1 MAGDQRLGRYLADGR
16 RVRTSWRTL
25 HVSEAR
31 ELQQKRKKKKR
42 RERPGIRLTVLKVA

>member
-1 MAGDQRLGRYLADGR
+1 MAADQRLGRYLADGR

-31 ELQQKRKKKKR
+31 ELQQKRKKKKDVKDP
-42 RERPGIRLTVLKVA
+42 EYG